1 MISGGFVSFCAGLTT
16 EYEGI
21 DVFIGR
27 SSLGYIRN
35 SPSYLF
41 SYPLHLEQCDSF
53 SIGHAMVDVLDVI
66 IDGHDQGVKVRLSYY
81 FILSCQPPILA
92 HHPGES

>member
-16 EYEGI
+16 EYEAI

-35 SPSYLF
+35 SPDSF

-53 SIGHAMVDVLDVI
+53 SIGRAMFDVLDVLL
-66 IDGHDQGVKVRLSYY
+66 DGHDQGVKVRLSHYS
-81 FILSCQPPILA
+81 ILSCLSPLLA
-92 HHPGES
+92 HHPGET